1 MQGRGLLPDGV
12 EYGRQDQLVV
22 HGDGHVSGLVERR
35 RHRAHGVTQVHR
47 PQQEERLGYG
57 EKKKEEEEEER

>member
-1 MQGRGLLPDGV
+1 M
-12 EYGRQDQLVV
+12 
-22 HGDGHVSGLVERR
+22 HGDSHVSGLVEGR

-57 EKKKEEEEEER
+57 QKKEEEEEEAR